1 MNISLKSFKR
11 MNKIV
16 KVVVMMNVKLII
28 KEELMVMT
36 QMRMNHQRNKRKEV
50 KREVMPPPVQDQN
63 ANNNDY
69 LSITLF

>member
-1 MNISLKSFKR
+1 MNTSLKSFKR
-11 MNKIV
+11 MIKIV

-28 KEELMVMT
+28 KEELVMT
-36 QMRMNHQRNKRKEV
+36 QRRMNHQRNKIKEV
-50 KREVMPPPVQDQN
+50 KREVPPPVQVNKN

>member
-1 MNISLKSFKR
+1 LNTSLKSFKR
-11 MNKIV
+11 MIKIV

-28 KEELMVMT
+28 KEELVMT
-36 QMRMNHQRNKRKEV
+36 QRRMNHQRNKIKEV
-50 KREVMPPPVQDQN
+50 KREVPPPVQVNKN

>member
-1 MNISLKSFKR
+1 MI
-11 MNKIV
+11 KIV

-28 KEELMVMT
+28 KEELVMT
-36 QMRMNHQRNKRKEV
+36 QRRMNHQRNKIKEV
-50 KREVMPPPVQDQN
+50 KREVPPPVQVNKN